1 MELNTIL
8 IAVIAFLLGILISV
22 GLYIRLLKKFVD
34 RRAKPREPIPQQGQT
49 KGPAAQNIPADQ
61 VLELK
66 EDPPEVEK
74 TIKMKIAGES
84 QCVNHED
91 RHGHGLCAICMEAFC
106 EECLIENEHLHFCR
120 EHYMLFNEN
129 QWEVIETVRT
139 NPDKADESMYLYE
152 FKGHLW
158 DQEKLPTIVTTHYQ
172 INTENNEI
180 ESQISLMVPQEKQ
193 EKLAQEIKSFK
204 KPS

>member
-1 MELNTIL
+1 MAT
-8 IAVIAFLLGILISV
+8 ASPA
-22 GLYIRLLKKFVD
+22 
-34 RRAKPREPIPQQGQT
+34 EPS
-49 KGPAAQNIPADQ
+49 AQNIPADK
-61 VLELK
+61 VLNLK
-66 EDPPEVEK
+66 DNPPEVAK

-84 QCVNHED
+84 QCLNHED

-106 EECLIENEHLHFCR
+106 EECLLENEHLHFCR
-120 EHYMLFNEN
+120 EHYMLFSEN
-129 QWEVIETVRT
+129 QWEIIETVQT
-139 NPDKADESMYLYE
+139 NPDKADETMYLYE

-172 INTENNEI
+172 INTENNQI
-180 ESQISLMVPQEKQ
+180 ESQISLMVPQDKQ